1 MQRLIAD
8 IKSGQI
14 KPAYLLYGEES
25 YLIRQYKDKL
35 KDAALAGGDPMN
47 LNRFEGKGVSIPNII
62 DMAETLPFFAE
73 RRVIL
78 LEHTELLK
86 SGGEQLAEY
95 LENPSPS
102 SCFIFAESTV
112 DKRSKLY
119 KAVAKLG
126 TVVEFA
132 RQDEQTLKKWI
143 LSILKKENKQIT
155 AQTMELFLEKTGDD
169 MENIRKELEKLICY
183 CLDREVIT
191 SADVEAIC
199 IHQIQNQIFDMISA
213 ISAGNQQKAL
223 QLYYDLLALRE
234 PPMRILA
241 LITRQFHMLLQI
253 KELARKGNTQRMI
266 AEKMTLK
273 PFIAGKYMTQASEFD
288 MEYLKQ
294 ALKDCA
300 DADYSFKSGK
310 MTDQMSVELL
320 IVNYSKKYK
329 KAK

>member
-14 KPAYLLYGEES
+14 KPSYLLYGEES

-132 RQDEQTLKKWI
+132 RQDEL
-143 LSILKKENKQIT
+143 
-155 AQTMELFLEKTGDD
+155 
-169 MENIRKELEKLICY
+169 
-183 CLDREVIT
+183 
-191 SADVEAIC
+191 
-199 IHQIQNQIFDMISA
+199 
-213 ISAGNQQKAL
+213 
-223 QLYYDLLALRE
+223 
-234 PPMRILA
+234 
-241 LITRQFHMLLQI
+241 
-253 KELARKGNTQRMI
+253 
-266 AEKMTLK
+266 
-273 PFIAGKYMTQASEFD
+273 
-288 MEYLKQ
+288 
-294 ALKDCA
+294 
-300 DADYSFKSGK
+300 
-310 MTDQMSVELL
+310 ELL
-320 IVNYSKKYK
+320 K
-329 KAK
+329 